1 MFKFTTAAILA
12 AGAAAISLTTEPPS
26 ENPIDMDRIG
36 TDITD
41 RTEATIG
48 VLDINNDDVVTVSE
62 MSYVILMAEN
72 SSYIDHDEARTLAY
86 IITHLFYLFGEEI
99 TLGEINASIL
109 DIVMKGEA
117 DFPYEHIMTLIE

>member
-1 MFKFTTAAILA
+1 MFKFTTEAILA
-12 AGAAAISLTTEPPS
+12 AGAAAISLTTESPVV
-26 ENPIDMDRIG
+26 EKIDMDWIG

-62 MSYVILMAEN
+62 MSYVIIMAEDAG
-72 SSYIDHDEARTLAY
+72 YIDHEKARTLAW
-86 IITHLFYLFGEEI
+86 IITHLFFMFGEEI
-99 TLGEINASIL
+99 TVGDLNAAIL

-117 DFPYEHIMTLIE
+117 DLPYYQIMNLIE